1 MRRPAGG
8 LCDGAFQTPVVGLI
22 RLVSL
27 LAGVASCGGGTPE
40 ARNPDRPLP
49 PYIGHATELFDD
61 GIEPPAVGFPMDA
74 SGSPQTD
81 TRVRERTQT
90 GDAVVRA
97 RVRTVTSKAEDR
109 GLSWQLGLHVVERVG
124 GTGPLETDFTLP
136 VLASDPAAGIVRA
149 FEARLIGKTFI
160 VFVREFSH
168 AGAPQGDPGDL
179 RFHVAADS
187 ADELKA
193 VKAALLL
200 DAVH

>member
-1 MRRPAGG
+1 MRRPSRELEPQPLLA
-8 LCDGAFQTPVVGLI
+8 VVAC
-22 RLVSL
+22 LVSL
-27 LAGVASCGGGTPE
+27 TGLPACGGGTPD

-61 GIEPPAVGFPMDA
+61 AIEPTAVGFPMDPGA
-74 SGSPQTD
+74 SPEGD

-97 RVRTVTSKAEDR
+97 RVRTVTSKVEDR
-109 GLSWQLGLHVVERVG
+109 GNSWQIGFHIVERLG
-124 GTGPLETDFTLP
+124 GSGPLEQDFTVP
-136 VLASDPAAGIVRA
+136 VLASDPAAGIVHA

-179 RFHVAADS
+179 RFHVAGDTP
-187 ADELKA
+187 EEGKA
-193 VKAALLL
+193 VKAAVLLES
-200 DAVH
+200 VH

>member
-1 MRRPAGG
+1 MVGC
-8 LCDGAFQTPVVGLI
+8 LVGLAA
-22 RLVSL
+22 LP
-27 LAGVASCGGGTPE
+27 GCGGRTPD

-61 GIEPPAVGFPMDA
+61 AIEPTAVGFPMDPGA
-74 SGSPQTD
+74 SPEGD

-97 RVRTVTSKAEDR
+97 RVRTVTSKVEDR
-109 GLSWQLGLHVVERVG
+109 GNSWQIGFHIVERLG
-124 GTGPLETDFTLP
+124 GSGPLEQDFTVP

-179 RFHVAADS
+179 RFHVAGDTP
-187 ADELKA
+187 EEGKA

-200 DAVH
+200 ESVH

>member
-1 MRRPAGG
+1 MRRPPGG
-8 LCDGAFQTPVVGLI
+8 LELRALATVAT
-22 RLVSL
+22 
-27 LAGVASCGGGTPE
+27 LAGTLASCGGGTPD

-61 GIEPPAVGFPMDA
+61 GIEPTAVGFPMDP
-74 SGSPQTD
+74 SGSPLGD

-97 RVRTVTSKAEDR
+97 RVRTVTSKVEDR
-109 GLSWQLGLHVVERVG
+109 GLSWQIGFHFVERLG
-124 GTGPLETDFTLP
+124 GTGPLEADFTLP
-136 VLASDPAAGIVRA
+136 VLASDPAAGIVHA

-168 AGAPQGDPGDL
+168 AGSPQGDPGDL

-187 ADELKA
+187 ADEAKA
-193 VKAALLL
+193 VKAGVLLEE
-200 DAVH
+200 VH